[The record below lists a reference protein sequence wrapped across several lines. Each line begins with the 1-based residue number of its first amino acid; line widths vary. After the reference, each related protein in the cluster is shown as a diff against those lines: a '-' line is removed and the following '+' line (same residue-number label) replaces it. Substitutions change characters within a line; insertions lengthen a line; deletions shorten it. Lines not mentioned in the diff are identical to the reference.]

1 MNSTKIS
8 RRALG
13 RIAGSFAAAGLPVFG
28 AASPAAQ
35 DILKEI
41 QDRLGG
47 NWTANGKDGLK
58 AGTPQTEVKGVVT
71 TAMATMDVLRQAAKT
86 GSNLIITHEP
96 TFFGSRDGA
105 PPPAAAAGG
114 RGGGFGGGG
123 VAADDPVMKGKREF
137 IEKNNMVVFRL
148 FEHWLARKD
157 NDMVAGLADSL
168 GWASHGVSGDAG
180 MYNVPSATLESTV
193 ALVKKKLNL
202 RGGLRAIGDPKSKV
216 QRVWLSPGV
225 MAIDAFLKRFDS
237 TDLLIVGEIREWECA
252 HYAFDMNTAGKKKG
266 LVTIGRVASEDPGMR
281 VCAAWLKT
289 FVKGVPVQWISSGD
303 AYWRA
308 A

>member
-13 RIAGSFAAAGLPVFG
+13 KIAGSLAVARLPLYGAAG
-28 AASPAAQ
+28 SPAQ
-35 DILKEI
+35 DVLKQI

-47 NWTANGKDGLK
+47 EWTATGLDGLK
-58 AGTPQTEVKGVVT
+58 AGSPQTEVKGIAT
-71 TAMATMDVLRQAAKT
+71 TAMATMEVLRQATKT
-86 GSNLIITHEP
+86 GANLIVTHEP
-96 TFFGSRDGA
+96 TFFGRGDGA

-114 RGGGFGGGG
+114 RGGGFGLGG
-123 VAADDPVMKGKREF
+123 VSADDPVLKAKRDF
-137 IEKNNMVVFRL
+137 VEKNNLVIFRL
-148 FEHWLARKD
+148 RDHWQARKE
-157 NDMVAGLADSL
+157 NDLVTGLAESL
-168 GWASHGVSGDAG
+168 GWASHGVAGDSG
-180 MYNVPSATLESTV
+180 MYEIPSATLADSV

-216 QRVWLSPGV
+216 RRVWLYPGV
-225 MAIDAFLKRFDS
+225 MTLDAFLKRFDS
-237 TDLLIVGEIREWECA
+237 TDLLIAGEVREWECP

-281 VCAAWLKT
+281 VCATWLKT